1 MIRYSLP
8 EPINGLAGVA
18 FKIWRQRFS
27 AIWPRL
33 RERGLLNDWRHEGYR
48 IAFEAHTEG
57 LRYGDRDLPGF
68 VYRAWYGFLVR
79 YGFIRP
85 SRWFVQK
92 EIPVGEFGEGF
103 LEKAREVYTTTAE
116 VRYEGVRKRGQR
128 LVWENGDGYRY
139 VFTSHFLRRWRER
152 VPLEFSPRAVQQQ
165 LRFGSTLF
173 SVLGQGWTKSRI
185 KCPWFTV
192 VMLETDNKRVFIT
205 VW

>member
-8 EPINGLAGVA
+8 EPADGLAGVA
-18 FKIWRQRFS
+18 FKVWKQRFFHV
-27 AIWPRL
+27 WPRL
-33 RERGLLNDWRHEGYR
+33 RERGLVSDWRHEGYR
-48 IAFEAHTEG
+48 IALEAAVAG

-68 VYRAWYGFLVR
+68 VYRAWYDFLVR

-85 SRWFVQK
+85 REGSYVQR
-92 EIPVGEFGEGF
+92 EIPVGEFGEEF
-103 LEKAREVYTTTAE
+103 LEKAREVFSSPTETKKE
-116 VRYEGVRKRGQR
+116 RKPHQR

-152 VPLEFSPRAVQQQ
+152 VPLEFSPKAVQQQ
-165 LRFGSTLF
+165 LKFGSTLF